1 MIFSSI
7 IMISK
12 LNIIFKLK
20 LLSLTFL
27 FISNKNKKVKNPL
40 QINWVFLYY
49 FKQIQLNYL
58 FFNQGYKNINL
69 FNANL
74 KKLLFFKNNYVNSLF
89 FYNII
94 NYKKNYK
101 KFTNNLISNY
111 NPYSVFFYY
120 NQFVKNVNIN
130 SDKYYTNFY
139 QNNLYFI
146 RFFIF
151 KYLNTFLKN
160 KNLFLSLQKDN
171 IKIIEK
177 SILYKTLIKKT
188 RRLGFLK
195 EISFKIKSFINLVL
209 ICLYNK
215 DIILLKNTVK
225 GILEKLHFKKHK
237 KFLYNLRVLLKSIAY
252 IFFYKFKCLGLYIK
266 VKGKIGVGGNSKK
279 RIFIF
284 KLGSFSFTK
293 KSQKLTYA
301 KDSIRT
307 YSGVLGFESY
317 LTYK

>member
-1 MIFSSI
+1 
-7 IMISK
+7 MISK

-20 LLSLTFL
+20 LLNLIFL
-27 FISNKNKKVKNPL
+27 FTLNRSKKINNLL
-40 QINWVFLYY
+40 QMNWILMYY
-49 FKQIQLNYL
+49 FKQISINYF
-58 FFNQGYKNINL
+58 FFNYSYKNINL
-69 FNANL
+69 FNINL
-74 KKLLFFKNNYVNSLF
+74 KKLLFFKNNYVSSLF
-89 FYNII
+89 FYNIS
-94 NYKKNYK
+94 NYKQNYK
-101 KFTNNLISNY
+101 KFTNSLISNY
-111 NPYSVFFYY
+111 NPYNVFFYY
-120 NQFVKNVNIN
+120 NQFIKDVNIN

-151 KYLNTFLKN
+151 KYLNTFLNN
-160 KNLFLSLQKDN
+160 KNLFLSLQKNN

-177 SILYKTLIKKT
+177 SSLYKLLINKT

-215 DIILLKNTVK
+215 DIILLKNTIK

-237 KFLYNLRVLLKSIAY
+237 KFLYNLKVLLKSIAY

-266 VKGKIGVGGNSKK
+266 IKGKIGVGGSSKK
-279 RIFIF
+279 KIFTF

-293 KSQKLTYA
+293 KSQKLIYT